1 MPHPFPHL
9 YEVNLRGDF
18 GPNATI
24 EAASKPA
31 IAGGAPPEFDGK
43 PENWSPEH
51 LLLASLGLCLQGT
64 FHALAT
70 RAALSYGAYATKMRG
85 KLEKTKEGIVFTEI
99 VAAVEMRVAA
109 ADREK
114 AEKTMQSAKK
124 FCIVSNALKPEMKI
138 EVKFPQG

>member
-1 MPHPFPHL
+1 MPHPFPHR
-9 YEVNLRGDF
+9 YEVILRGDF

-24 EAASKPA
+24 ESSPKPA
-31 IAGGAPPEFDGK
+31 ISGGAPPEFDGR

-70 RAALSYGAYATKMRG
+70 RAALSYGGYTTQMAG

-99 VAAVEMRVAA
+99 AASVSMRVAA
-109 ADREK
+109 TDRER

-124 FCIVSNALKPEMKI
+124 YCIVSNALKTEAKV
-138 EVKFPQG
+138 ELNFA